1 MKTKSIACILG
12 LMLAGATLA
21 QQATEQYIPIGE
33 SPGLSDGTVTGT
45 ISTVYD
51 DDHRMT
57 IRSDS
62 GSVTVRITGKTRFYL
77 DSSHRKR
84 RNYAGTFEDCEVG
97 RRVEIDVGDDG
108 IAAWVKI
115 VAN

>member
-1 MKTKSIACILG
+1 MKTKPFALVLG
-12 LMLAGATLA
+12 LMLASAVLA

-33 SPGLSDGTVTGT
+33 SPGLSDDTVTGT

-57 IRSDS
+57 IRSDA
-62 GSVTVRITGKTRFYL
+62 GPVTVRITEKTRFYL
-77 DSSHRKR
+77 DSSREQR

-97 RRVEIDVGDDG
+97 RRVEIDVDDDG

-115 VAN
+115 DTN